1 MGMKEQDAT
10 EKMTTLSEQV
20 DRVVSEGY
28 KENFRVVNGALTSE
42 KASHPYKPDQVVIA
56 NFYRFEGYSNPEDN
70 SILFVLETHDGK
82 KGTLVDSYGSAADE
96 NISHFIR
103 QVEDI
108 QKKDKPE

>member
-1 MGMKEQDAT
+1 MKEQNAT

-20 DRVVSEGY
+20 DKVVSQGY

-42 KASHPYKPDQVVIA
+42 KTLHPYKAEQIAIA
-56 NFYRFEGYSNPEDN
+56 NFYRFEGYSDPEDN
-70 SILFVLETHDGK
+70 SILYVIETDDGK
-82 KGTLVDSYGSAADE
+82 KGTLVDSYGSTADE

-108 QKKDKPE
+108 QKKDK